1 MEYVM
6 TVEKRCLKLK
16 IKNNMII
23 YGKCKK
29 CNKYGFFIRK
39 RQYTVPKVSSKPITT
54 ADEMCGKCAK
64 SLAKIIKKA

>member
-1 MEYVM
+1 MV
-6 TVEKRCLKLK
+6 T
-16 IKNNMII
+16 I
-23 YGKCKK
+23 YGRCKK
-29 CNKYGFFIRK
+29 CNKYGFFIRT